1 MKLGACNRQACG
13 VRGSWQQRSF
23 ACLGGPSISLDRSA
37 VSSEYFHSS
46 QCWSSFWGPI
56 LEAWASA
63 PRPYLPQEVCKQ
75 LLSWEGLVGNDPC
88 GDVSLFCL
96 LRTCCRVPFWGYR
109 APPSDPQHNLWG
121 GFQACRN
128 FSFFMALFEV
138 RVPIPRHLS
147 LYFRVSFVLHHSA
160 EVSLPF
166 WKFRV
171 LCQYSEGILWQLF
184 HKQIYFLCNCR
195 KKADLSVLLLWHLEN
210 SP

>member
-23 ACLGGPSISLDRSA
+23 ACNRRPKHFPGSLSSIFRVIVA
-37 VSSEYFHSS
+37 VNPLLVLSE
-46 QCWSSFWGPI
+46 GPI

-63 PRPYLPQEVCKQ
+63 PRPYLPQGCANSFS
-75 LLSWEGLVGNDPC
+75 SWEGLVANDLC

-96 LRTCCRVPFWGYR
+96 LRTCCRVPSGTELPVWPCF
-109 APPSDPQHNLWG
+109 ACE

-147 LYFRVSFVLHHSA
+147 L
-160 EVSLPF
+160 
-166 WKFRV
+166 
-171 LCQYSEGILWQLF
+171 
-184 HKQIYFLCNCR
+184 
-195 KKADLSVLLLWHLEN
+195 
-210 SP
+210 